1 MTVTCTFSSGR
12 RCKRN
17 FSKKIRSYCVI
28 QKTCWYFYLEI
39 RVKLL
44 EIAHFVKNHEVYS
57 KDMYVV
63 DNFFWLDFCLSQLT
77 SLQFILNHVTGFY
90 KQPFLKVH
98 PPICICNYDRLE
110 FSTNFVSSFDP
121 NKWCLKNGL
130 HSGDSNS

>member
-1 MTVTCTFSSGR
+1 
-12 RCKRN
+12 
-17 FSKKIRSYCVI
+17 VI
-28 QKTCWYFYLEI
+28 QKPYWYFYLEI

-44 EIAHFVKNHEVYS
+44 EIAHFVKNHKVYS

-77 SLQFILNHVTGFY
+77 SLQIILYHVAGFY
-90 KQPFLKVH
+90 KPTIPH
-98 PPICICNYDRLE
+98 ISPPSHLQDYSICNYASLE

-130 HSGDSNS
+130 HSGDLSS